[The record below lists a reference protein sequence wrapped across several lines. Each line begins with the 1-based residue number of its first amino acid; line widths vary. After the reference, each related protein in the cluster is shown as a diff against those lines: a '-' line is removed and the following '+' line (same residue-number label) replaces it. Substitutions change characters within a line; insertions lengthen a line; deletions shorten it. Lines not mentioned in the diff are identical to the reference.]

1 MSLTHYFD
9 SIKDIPPLT
18 KEEEQGLFIKAKA
31 GDERAKDK
39 IIRSN
44 LRFVVSVAKQYQGQG
59 IPLEDLIG
67 EGNYGLMKAYENFDV
82 TRNIKF
88 ITYAVWWIRQS
99 IINCI
104 HESSRLIRLPAN
116 KISLVGKINK
126 IKTELEQE
134 IGKAPTIEEL
144 YQELHKHGIYD
155 SVDNLMFTYVDID
168 KPHEHTNKTIHEIL
182 PSEEAPPSKDI
193 EDQYL
198 SKDIKKVLG
207 EFTPREQE
215 IIKMYFGI
223 DEIRG
228 HTLEEI
234 GIDLGLTRE
243 RIRQIKKTVIEKL
256 QKKHRA
262 KRLEMH
268 IEDD

>member
-1 MSLTHYFD
+1 MSLTHYFET
-9 SIKDIPPLT
+9 IKDIPPLT
-18 KEEEQGLFIKAKA
+18 KEVEHELFVKAKA
-31 GDERAKDK
+31 GDERAKEK

-67 EGNYGLMKAYENFDV
+67 EGNYGLMKAYENFDIH
-82 TRNIKF
+82 RNIKF

-99 IINCI
+99 IINNI
-104 HESSRLIRLPAN
+104 HELSRLIRLPAN

-126 IKTELEQE
+126 IKNEFEQDT
-134 IGKAPTIEEL
+134 GKPANIEEL
-144 YQELHKHGIYD
+144 YYELSKHGIYD
-155 SVDNLMFTYVDID
+155 TLDTLLFTYVDID
-168 KPHEHTNKTIHEIL
+168 KPHDTTNKTIHEIM
-182 PSEEAPPSKDI
+182 PSKDDPPSKDV
-193 EDQYL
+193 ENKYL
-198 SKDIKKVLG
+198 TKDIDDVLS
-207 EFTPREQE
+207 EFTEREQE

-223 DEIRG
+223 GEIRG

-243 RIRQIKKTVIEKL
+243 RIRQIKKAVIEKL

-262 KRLEMH
+262 QRLEMH